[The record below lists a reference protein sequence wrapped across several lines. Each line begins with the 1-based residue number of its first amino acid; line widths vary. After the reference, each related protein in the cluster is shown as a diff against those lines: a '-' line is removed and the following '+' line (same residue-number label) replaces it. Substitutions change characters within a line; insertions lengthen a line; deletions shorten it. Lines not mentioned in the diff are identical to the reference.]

1 MRGYPVAI
9 LDTRKTLPGW
19 RAIQKW
25 AVTLGGGTNHRFSLA
40 DGVLVKDNHLSLLP
54 QKTAIRQACILAKS
68 RSGSRMPIIVE
79 VESLADVAEALTGQ
93 ADIILLDNMTPVMVK
108 KAVRMIK
115 GRALVEVSGRNHFE
129 KHSCHGS
136 GRPRPHFDRR
146 AHALRSCRRDDAG
159 APTGRCQAEEASLTA
174 QLPSPLNVHAI
185 QSYLGTRSL
194 GRRIELYER
203 LESTNREAVALGQA
217 GVEHGTLVLA
227 DAQTAGRGR
236 MARSWFSPPGVN
248 LYGSL
253 VIRTTIEAPHL
264 AAWLSWLPLMAA
276 LAAAEG
282 IEIVSGLPIAVKWP
296 NDLLINERKLG
307 GILCESGAPA
317 GAGPFQVI
325 GIGINVNGVPED
337 FPEELTSHCYH
348 DPA

>member
-1 MRGYPVAI
+1 MGRDARRRDQPPVFARATVCSSKTTI
-9 LDTRKTLPGW
+9 SAFYRKKRRSVRHAHSPSAER
-19 RAIQKW
+19 RA
-25 AVTLGGGTNHRFSLA
+25 
-40 DGVLVKDNHLSLLP
+40 
-54 QKTAIRQACILAKS
+54 
-68 RSGSRMPIIVE
+68 RMPIIVE

-115 GRALVEVSGRNHFE
+115 GARCGSVRGHHFE
-129 KHSCHGS
+129 KRSCHGS
-136 GRPRPHFDRR
+136 GRRRPHFDWR
-146 AHALRSCRRDDAG
+146 AHALRPCRRDDAG
-159 APTGRCQAEEASLTA
+159 APTGRCQAEEASLTV
-174 QLPSPLNVHAI
+174 QRPSPLNIHAI

-276 LAAAEG
+276 LGAAEA
-282 IEIVSGLPIAVKWP
+282 IDIAQRATYCRQMAK
-296 NDLLINERKLG
+296 
-307 GILCESGAPA
+307 
-317 GAGPFQVI
+317 
-325 GIGINVNGVPED
+325 
-337 FPEELTSHCYH
+337 
-348 DPA
+348 